1 MSIGSTSTRT
11 TARGLKQRIARLD
24 ARIAQLRAMEGG
36 AMLARDLHL
45 EDRLRGRIFDR
56 GDRLAQDKI
65 YKIEAHALELSRQR
79 RRRGLGFT
87 GRSPPG
93 LRVGLGGGPPL

>member
-11 TARGLKQRIARLD
+11 STTARRLKQRIARID

-45 EDRLRGRIFDR
+45 EDRLRGRIFDL
-56 GDRLAQDKI
+56 GDRLAQDVVAYAISATGAKETI
-65 YKIEAHALELSRQR
+65 DKIEVYALDLFDGAPAA
-79 RRRGLGFT
+79 RGWFY
-87 GRSPPG
+87 R
-93 LRVGLGGGPPL
+93 